1 MKKALF
7 WTFFWI
13 SLAVLF
19 NLGVWIFMG
28 HEAAANFLS
37 GYLLEKSLSVDNLF
51 VFLLIFKSFKVS
63 AADQHRMLRYGI
75 WGAIILR
82 GIMILVG
89 VALVQQ
95 FSWILYLFGAFLLW
109 VSYKMAFTKAETQD
123 PHDTKLYRFLHKH
136 FRLPL
141 FWQVVLIIEFT
152 DLLFA
157 TDSIPAIFAIT
168 QDPFI
173 IYTSNIF
180 AILGLRALYFVVAD
194 LMQRFAYLHY
204 GLALIL
210 GLVGIK
216 LLLVHHVHISPFIT
230 LSVIGSIL
238 TASIIY
244 SIKKSKTS

>member
-13 SLAVLF
+13 SLALLF

-157 TDSIPAIFAIT
+157 TDSIPAIFAI
-168 QDPFI
+168 
-173 IYTSNIF
+173 
-180 AILGLRALYFVVAD
+180 LGLRALYFVVAD